1 MTLSMFL
8 TEPSWFREVLSGRL
22 ERKTVTL
29 QSHGTEKQDRPLGTL
44 QRVVLTPGS
53 EKANSVQV
61 S

>member
-1 MTLSMFL
+1 MFL

-29 QSHGTEKQDRPLGTL
+29 QSHGTEKRDRPLGTL